1 MTKARNKGKKYKQDN
16 ESKEIIN
23 KNKIIEGKGEEKKT
37 KELIKI
43 KNRKKNDYSKA

>member
-1 MTKARNKGKKYKQDN
+1 MTKARNKGKKYKRDN

-37 KELIKI
+37 KELIK
-43 KNRKKNDYSKA
+43 NKKQEKK